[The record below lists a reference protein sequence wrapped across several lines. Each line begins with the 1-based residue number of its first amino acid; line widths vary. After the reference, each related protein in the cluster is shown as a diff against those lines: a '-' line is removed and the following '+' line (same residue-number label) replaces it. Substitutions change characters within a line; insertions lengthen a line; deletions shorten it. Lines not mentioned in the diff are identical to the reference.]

1 MTYVTTQSGLDALVG
16 PVGEASRLKESPR
29 LSAAYTKW
37 IEHSPFAVLATSG
50 PQGLD
55 ASPRGDPAPLVRV
68 RDPQTLLL
76 PERRG
81 NNRIDS
87 LRNLI
92 HDPRVA
98 LIFFV
103 PGVRETLRVNGTA
116 RICVTEELLASFAV
130 SGRPPTCVLEIRIES
145 VYFQCARAL
154 QRATLWEAHSP
165 SPARDVPTP
174 GQMLDELSGGHIDGQ
189 RYDLELPGRQAKSL
203 Y

>member
-1 MTYVTTQSGLDALVG
+1 MTYVTSQSGLDTLVG
-16 PVGEASRLKESPR
+16 PVAEASRIKESPR
-29 LSAAYTKW
+29 LSAAYAKW

-68 RDPQTLLL
+68 RDAQTLLL

-87 LRNLI
+87 LHNLI

-103 PGVRETLRVNGTA
+103 PGVHETLRVNGTA
-116 RICVTEELLASFAV
+116 RICVNEALLASFAV
-130 SGRPPTCVLEIRIES
+130 SGRPAVCVLEIGIES

-154 QRATLWEAHSP
+154 QRATLWNASSP
-165 SPARDVPTP
+165 SRDAPTP
-174 GQMLDELSGGHIDGQ
+174 GRMLDELSGGRIDGQ
-189 RYDLELPGRQAKSL
+189 RYDAELPERQARSL

>member
-1 MTYVTTQSGLDALVG
+1 MTYVTSQSGLDALVG
-16 PVGEASRLKESPR
+16 PVAEASKIKESPR

-68 RDPQTLLL
+68 RDAQTLLL

-116 RICVTEELLASFAV
+116 RICVNKELLASFAV
-130 SGRPPTCVLEIRIES
+130 SGRPPVCVLEIGVES

-154 QRATLWEAHSP
+154 QRATLWNITSP
-165 SPARDVPTP
+165 PRDVPTP
-174 GQMLDELSGGHIDGQ
+174 GRMLDELSGGRIDGQ
-189 RYDLELPGRQAKSL
+189 RYDVELPERQARTL

>member
-1 MTYVTTQSGLDALVG
+1 MTYLTQTSELAALFG
-16 PVGEASRLKESPR
+16 PVGEASLIKESPR
-29 LSAAYTKW
+29 LTDAYRRW
-37 IEHSPFAVLATSG
+37 IEQSPFAVLATSG
-50 PQGLD
+50 PGGLD

-68 RDPQTLLL
+68 RDAQTLLL

-87 LRNLI
+87 LRNLM

-103 PGVRETLRVNGTA
+103 PGVKETLRVNGRA
-116 RICVTEELLASFAV
+116 RIAVEPGLLESFAV
-130 SGRPPTCVLEIRIES
+130 EGKAPVCVIEVAVEA

-154 QRATLWEAHSP
+154 QRARLWEAAPENAKDRVP
-165 SPARDVPTP
+165 SP
-174 GQMLDELSGGHIDGQ
+174 GQMLEELSRGGIDGQ
-189 RYDLELPGRQAKSL
+189 WYDLELPGRQAKTL